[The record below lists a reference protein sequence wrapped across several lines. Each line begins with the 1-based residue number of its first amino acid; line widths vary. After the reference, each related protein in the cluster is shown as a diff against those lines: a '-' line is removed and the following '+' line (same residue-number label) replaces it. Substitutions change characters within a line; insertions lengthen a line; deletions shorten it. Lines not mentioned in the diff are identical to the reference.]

1 MEPTV
6 VEQLA
11 KLKLKQEKIVTIN
24 TDIDNLEVDQGEQ
37 KTGLETRLREAEKE
51 ESDIKNE
58 IIQLM
63 MNKSADP
70 INQEPQH
77 EHLLPPPS
85 QPFWDAN
92 AASAPDFLAFNAIK
106 RNPST
111 LARTFQFT
119 PKLPVLQQYKHGEN
133 FLTWSYRFKRFL
145 KIGKYT
151 LDENIIE
158 LLLQNIDD
166 TTVDKLEPVVEA
178 MSPNERANPEL
189 FFPLL
194 EQAMYL
200 ESEARGWRQELSGGT
215 VSQGS
220 DEDIETYAAKIRSL
234 AKKAYSNPSDRNE
247 PCLNAFLNGLKDSD
261 VHNMIISHPGSELD
275 KDFEKAVAA
284 ARNFESRRR
293 NRSQN
298 SNPST
303 SPIDVFRVNKNE
315 LSEQRQPRSQEQ
327 EHRDDT
333 HENYHRNND
342 YQRNNF
348 GRRGDHGRRYRDP
361 RDRETRRCWYCHKIG
376 HIREHCNLRK
386 KDLNSHR
393 AGQTSGG
400 RVNSIQ

>member
-1 MEPTV
+1 MESTV
-6 VEQLA
+6 AEELA
-11 KLKLKQEKIVTIN
+11 KLKLKQEEIVAIK
-24 TDIDNLEVDQGEQ
+24 TDIDNLEDDEGDQ
-37 KTGLETRLREAEKE
+37 KTGLEEKLREAEKKE
-51 ESDIKNE
+51 GDMKNE

-63 MNKSADP
+63 MKRSEP
-70 INQEPQH
+70 PNQDSQ
-77 EHLLPPPS
+77 HLLQSPS
-85 QPFWDAN
+85 EPHWNVN
-92 AASAPDFLAFNAIK
+92 ATPAPDLLAFNAIK
-106 RNPST
+106 QNPST
-111 LARTFQFT
+111 LARTFHFT

-133 FLTWSYRFKRFL
+133 FLTWSSRFKRFL

-166 TTVDKLEPVVEA
+166 TTVDKLEPIVEA
-178 MSPNERANPEL
+178 MSPNQRANPEL

-194 EQAMYL
+194 EQAMYP
-200 ESEARGWRQELSGGT
+200 EAEVRGWRQELSGGT
-215 VSQGS
+215 VSQGI

-234 AKKAYSNPSDRNE
+234 AKKAYNNPSDRNE

-261 VHNMIISHPGSELD
+261 VHNMIISHPGSDLD

-298 SNPST
+298 SIPSA
-303 SPIDVFRVNKNE
+303 SPIDVLRINKNE
-315 LSEQRQPRSQEQ
+315 SSEQRQPRSQEQ
-327 EHRDDT
+327 GHHDGNHNSYR
-333 HENYHRNND
+333 RNDD
-342 YQRNNF
+342 YQRDNF
-348 GRRGDHGRRYRDP
+348 PRRGNHERRYRDP

-393 AGQTSGG
+393 AGQTNNG
-400 RVNSIQ
+400 RVNNDQ